1 MAITKILNIMESEGR
16 NPATHLKNALEY
28 IQNPDKTEECI
39 LVGGINCLPDT
50 AFEQMEETKN
60 IFHKTGKRQ
69 GYHVIISFSPEEKV
83 TAEQAMYVLEH
94 FVKDVLGDDYEA
106 VYAVHTDREH
116 MHGHLIW
123 NSVSMT
129 TGKKY
134 NSPKG
139 NWKNHLQPITNKYCD
154 ELGLSIMPAEYS
166 RNQKN
171 ISRDKWEKEMSM
183 KEIILR
189 DAKMCAYAA
198 GNVEH
203 FKYLM
208 KRLGYVFKKDAWMEV
223 QAPGFRY
230 YHKLAKLDEMF
241 SEDMLRHYVDMP
253 WMAKPYFYSSDIRG
267 LHRAKLSPYQKRFYA
282 KLYRLRIVEQKR
294 FVVGG
299 AKYTEELKRFHQ
311 LQDEYLLLVNN
322 DIKDIVELVNFRN
335 KQEEKIQQIEDRQH
349 EIYRESSS
357 RKRSIKNEEQYREY
371 QIWHGIQ
378 LESGNARD
386 NEFFEEEGKEND
398 ILFELSINNKYHEIM
413 DRIEKEPSS
422 SVKAYYYS
430 LVKYTDGLSSVMN
443 DLKELYA
450 SFDYQKLS
458 NQKCYELA
466 IYEFNNTCMRSLSY
480 LMNEKENYDKLN
492 LLLDQ
497 AAARYSRA
505 YNTIK
510 DITNKGADI
519 QEMNDILLK
528 HEEYYMKKASISK
541 MGGTIY
547 GDLFLIR
554 QIAYDYY
561 LFYKKNHLM
570 LDWFNNVEKMVTPYI
585 KAIFCTYYPDEF
597 QGDFHGG
604 FMRTNV
610 SPYPIELLDVDMIVK
625 HIKQKELRSIVSHYK
640 VDSVELSDKFDISLL
655 FEDFCLSMK
664 EYWNLRMIEQL
675 ESFSFLLSLCKL
687 NYEQN
692 SRIVKAFVLL
702 LTPDEKENVRTITNN
717 IYALS
722 IYVKQHFDKDIKGY
736 GDLLKLLINSDIL
749 LEATAHSNA
758 YPELIQILSEL
769 ADKKIYNNCCKE
781 FDRIKDNNR
790 QKTLWVYIHR
800 RVLLKYD
807 ESEWKNYIEEN
818 LNNNWEQEIFQLL
831 YEKILSFNDK
841 IKEYYVN
848 KLKKYASS
856 NKGVYSYPDHKAEA
870 INQLVIYI
878 LLDIAN
884 ENDIE
889 FMKEYAYMSDYLE
902 FIFNPE
908 SFDYRNIKISDTMW
922 CNFIN
927 SDHYRERILEHKSE
941 FWNKEEEKRIE
952 LGFGSSFENRVAYKY
967 LFD

>member
-1 MAITKILNIMESEGR
+1 MWNTSVKIEYIAGLIVD
-16 NPATHLKNALEY
+16 ALENY
-28 IQNPDKTEECI
+28 SVNRENAQFRLVIEELRNHFTNCSEEEITDIISLCMKMYSSKKIEHAELVLTAPDSFRVKT
-39 LVGGINCLPDT
+39 LRTKDT
-50 AFEQMEETKN
+50 MRNLIENTEKSLT
-60 IFHKTGKRQ
+60 ITG
-69 GYHVIISFSPEEKV
+69 YSISDYFAEMLDVIIKKSQQGVYVRLYVNDTEKQK
-83 TAEQAMYVLEH
+83 EVLERLMSYRSR
-94 FVKDVLGDDYEA
+94 F
-106 VYAVHTDREH
+106 
-116 MHGHLIW
+116 
-123 NSVSMT
+123 
-129 TGKKY
+129 
-134 NSPKG
+134 
-139 NWKNHLQPITNKYCD
+139 LQI
-154 ELGLSIMPAEYS
+154 
-166 RNQKN
+166 
-171 ISRDKWEKEMSM
+171 
-183 KEIILR
+183 
-189 DAKMCAYAA
+189 
-198 GNVEH
+198 
-203 FKYLM
+203 
-208 KRLGYVFKKDAWMEV
+208 
-223 QAPGFRY
+223 
-230 YHKLAKLDEMF
+230 
-241 SEDMLRHYVDMP
+241 
-253 WMAKPYFYSSDIRG
+253 
-267 LHRAKLSPYQKRFYA
+267 
-282 KLYRLRIVEQKR
+282 
-294 FVVGG
+294 
-299 AKYTEELKRFHQ
+299 
-311 LQDEYLLLVNN
+311 
-322 DIKDIVELVNFRN
+322 
-335 KQEEKIQQIEDRQH
+335 
-349 EIYRESSS
+349 
-357 RKRSIKNEEQYREY
+357 
-371 QIWHGIQ
+371 
-378 LESGNARD
+378 
-386 NEFFEEEGKEND
+386 
-398 ILFELSINNKYHEIM
+398 
-413 DRIEKEPSS
+413 
-422 SVKAYYYS
+422 
-430 LVKYTDGLSSVMN
+430 
-443 DLKELYA
+443 
-450 SFDYQKLS
+450 
-458 NQKCYELA
+458 
-466 IYEFNNTCMRSLSY
+466 
-480 LMNEKENYDKLN
+480 
-492 LLLDQ
+492 
-497 AAARYSRA
+497 

-561 LFYKKNHLM
+561 LFYKKNHL
-570 LDWFNNVEKMVTPYI
+570 
-585 KAIFCTYYPDEF
+585 
-597 QGDFHGG
+597 
-604 FMRTNV
+604 
-610 SPYPIELLDVDMIVK
+610 
-625 HIKQKELRSIVSHYK
+625 
-640 VDSVELSDKFDISLL
+640 
-655 FEDFCLSMK
+655 
-664 EYWNLRMIEQL
+664 IEQL